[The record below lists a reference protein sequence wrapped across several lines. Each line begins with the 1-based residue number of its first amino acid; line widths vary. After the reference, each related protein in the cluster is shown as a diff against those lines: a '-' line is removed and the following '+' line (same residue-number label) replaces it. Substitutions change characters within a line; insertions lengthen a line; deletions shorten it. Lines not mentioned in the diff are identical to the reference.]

1 MRLPR
6 PARLLAHLALA
17 PALVGAAGCAG
28 PLNRG
33 PTADAPVALAPAI
46 DLLPPEYV
54 PDLRATVRPPAG
66 WAKQPAEASLNSTTQ
81 LWLSPGGETAFGV
94 IAFWL
99 PLPVGTDAVVP
110 VYLGEMRR
118 RDGRADVVSRT
129 DDDALGA
136 VRVVA
141 DSDTFRTRTT
151 ILVRGLRGWAVW
163 AGTLQSRP
171 VNEATLAAAEA
182 ARESV
187 RLGDETADPADPVP
201 DDPAPETASADD
213 HSMTTDR

>member
-1 MRLPR
+1 MPAPRL
-6 PARLLAHLALA
+6 AAVALLSALA
-17 PALVGAAGCAG
+17 AGPVVGCAG

-33 PTADAPVALAPAI
+33 PATPPPTAASSASTTPAPAI

-66 WAKQPAEASLNSTTQ
+66 WTPRPPEQSLNSTTQ

-110 VYLGEMRR
+110 VYLKEMAR
-118 RDGRADVVSRT
+118 RDGRADVVSREV
-129 DDDALGA
+129 DERLEA

-141 DSDTFRTRTT
+141 DSDTYRTRTT

-163 AGTLQSRP
+163 AGTLQAKP
-171 VNEATLAAAEA
+171 IDPDALAAAEA
-182 ARESV
+182 AREAV
-187 RLGDETADPADPVP
+187 RLGDETDAPA
-201 DDPAPETASADD
+201 ETASLP
-213 HSMTTDR
+213 